1 VSVLAMFFVV
11 LVSVLL
17 VVGTGIWAMERGEF
31 WPASVV
37 RWVRRRCKRRDEEKH
52 GPEIGTIRIVE
63 KMRDDESVYY
73 IAKRYDWYYGS
84 LQWAQYPESGRFDT
98 PEEAQ
103 EAANTEFE
111 KEQKKAEKKA
121 EKKRR
126 ANYEKVMGE
135 FKP

>member
-1 VSVLAMFFVV
+1 MSALVMVAVFFGGLAV
-11 LVSVLL
+11 LVGLSWCIVDR
-17 VVGTGIWAMERGEF
+17 VVCGEWAWHYFNKKKKSPKERR
-31 WPASVV
+31 S
-37 RWVRRRCKRRDEEKH
+37 
-52 GPEIGTIRIVE
+52 EIGTIRIVE
-63 KMRDDESVYY
+63 KMREDESVYY
-73 IAKRYDWYYGS
+73 IAERYDWYYGS
-84 LQWAQYPESGRFDT
+84 LQWAQYPLESGRFDT

>member
-1 VSVLAMFFVV
+1 MVAVFFGGLAV
-11 LVSVLL
+11 LVGLSWCIVDR
-17 VVGTGIWAMERGEF
+17 VVCGEWAWHYFNKKKKSPKERR
-31 WPASVV
+31 S
-37 RWVRRRCKRRDEEKH
+37 
-52 GPEIGTIRIVE
+52 EIGTIRIVE